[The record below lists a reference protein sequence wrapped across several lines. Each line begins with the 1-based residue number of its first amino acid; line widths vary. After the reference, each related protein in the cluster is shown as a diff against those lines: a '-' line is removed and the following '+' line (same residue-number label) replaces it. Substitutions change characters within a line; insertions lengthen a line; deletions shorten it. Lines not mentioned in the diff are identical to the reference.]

1 MELTL
6 GLQLF
11 EPVPT
16 AISVRL
22 DNCQRPLRV
31 ITGLLRLQRLQG
43 VSLTFHSPTVI
54 RAHSPHARQ
63 DTGVDKRMFTRNRP
77 WRSIDTRRFSDDTA
91 KRNCRAMKL
100 TVGRQS
106 RTKSMR
112 RRRRTDDLRKIT
124 PNTTPKRDQIA
135 RSVPRPVVG
144 RPASSTTLKP
154 IEADSSPTVTIAV

>member
-22 DNCQRPLRV
+22 DNCHRPLRV

-54 RAHSPHARQ
+54 RAHGPHARK
-63 DTGVDKRMFTRNRP
+63 DMGVDEGKFRDKRM
-77 WRSIDTRRFSDDTA
+77 WRLIDTRRSLN
-91 KRNCRAMKL
+91 R
-100 TVGRQS
+100 
-106 RTKSMR
+106 
-112 RRRRTDDLRKIT
+112 
-124 PNTTPKRDQIA
+124 
-135 RSVPRPVVG
+135 
-144 RPASSTTLKP
+144 
-154 IEADSSPTVTIAV
+154 